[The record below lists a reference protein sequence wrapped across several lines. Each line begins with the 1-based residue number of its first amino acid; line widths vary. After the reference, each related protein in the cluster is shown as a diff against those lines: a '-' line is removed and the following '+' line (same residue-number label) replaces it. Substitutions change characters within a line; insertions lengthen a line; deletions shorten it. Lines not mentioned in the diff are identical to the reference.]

1 MEEFATTMA
10 QKQKQRQD
18 DEDRNNKILA
28 TMRKMI
34 ADEELEDRMKREKQ
48 VCMYVWHGMS
58 VCMMYY
64 YLYVVWVIIR
74 VPKSC

>member
-1 MEEFATTMA
+1 MA

-34 ADEELEDRMKREKQ
+34 HHDHMKYQRDLDHQLSDLRQRSMQSLQKTMTDQEEKYNSDLIK
-48 VCMYVWHGMS
+48 
-58 VCMMYY
+58 
-64 YLYVVWVIIR
+64 
-74 VPKSC
+74 KSAKYM